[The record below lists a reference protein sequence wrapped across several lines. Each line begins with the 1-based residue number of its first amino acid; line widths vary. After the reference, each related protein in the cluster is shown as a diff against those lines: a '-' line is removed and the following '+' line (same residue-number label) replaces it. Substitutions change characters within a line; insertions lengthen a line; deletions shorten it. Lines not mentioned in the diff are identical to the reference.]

1 MSHLL
6 SSAVNFSQSARLLG
20 PVPKFTAFLGS
31 DDLSIP
37 VLYEVGNSNYGT
49 ALFRGD
55 TTMMPTI
62 ASLFS
67 LSAQIINPFNVSFIG
82 NAQFVGGAKV
92 FGYYET
98 KAFEHIVELA
108 ILGEQRRTGRAIGQR
123 DILIIED
130 IVKILEYEDF
140 DTNNHLTWLI
150 NNSSA
155 GTGISV
161 WAGVNGIVDT
171 KYYKVL
177 SKFQISGQ
185 LHPPDNFSAR
195 WGESFVRNRIP
206 LHWEVDVV

>member
-1 MSHLL
+1 MSHLRP
-6 SSAVNFSQSARLLG
+6 SAVNFSQSARLLG

-49 ALFRGD
+49 ALFHGD

-82 NAQFVGGAKV
+82 NVQFAGGAKV

-98 KAFEHIVELA
+98 QAFEHIVELA
-108 ILGEQRRTGRAIGQR
+108 ILGEQRRTGRHIGQR

-130 IVKILEYEDF
+130 IAKILEYEDF
-140 DTNNHLTWLI
+140 DTINHLAWLI
-150 NNSSA
+150 DNTHA

-161 WAGVNGIVDT
+161 WAGVGSEVFP
-171 KYYKVL
+171 KYAKIL
-177 SKFQISGQ
+177 SKFHVSGQ
-185 LHPPDNFSAR
+185 LQPPDNFSAR
-195 WGESFVRNRIP
+195 WGESFVNVRIP
-206 LHWEVDVV
+206 RHWEVSVV